1 MRDLKG
7 KEDAKS
13 KMKLAEVIEAIAEA
27 AERKYDKVSEELKAM
42 KPDWRK
48 INSQKFWKLKRT
60 ICLNNRDPPAAMTDK
75 EGNLLTNKDDIEWRA
90 VEVYKERLKSN
101 DMKEHLKSYEEI

>member
-13 KMKLAEVIEAIAEA
+13 NMKLAEVIEAIAEA
-27 AERKYDKVSEELKAM
+27 AERKCDKVSEELKAM
-42 KPDWRK
+42 KPDGRK
-48 INSQKFWKLKRT
+48 INSQKFWLKKT
-60 ICLNNRDPPAAMTDK
+60 ICPNNKDPPAAMTDK
-75 EGNLLTNKDDIEWRA
+75 EGNLLTNKDDIEKRA